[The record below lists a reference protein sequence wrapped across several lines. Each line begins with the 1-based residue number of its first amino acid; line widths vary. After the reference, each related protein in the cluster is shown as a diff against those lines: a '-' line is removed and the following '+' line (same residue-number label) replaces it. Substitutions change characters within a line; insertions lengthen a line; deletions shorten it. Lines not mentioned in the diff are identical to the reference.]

1 MSESKMRVRMLTA
14 AASIFGPLYAGQSYD
29 IPAATARA
37 WITAGLAEQD
47 KMICSAP
54 ETKTL

>member
-1 MSESKMRVRMLTA
+1 MSESKMRVRMLMA
-14 AASIFGPLYAGQSYD
+14 AASIFGPLYAGEVYE
-29 IPAATARA
+29 IPAAMARS

-54 ETKTL
+54 EFKTI